1 MQRRMLAL
9 FAGIAVGAS
18 ALLGAAPASADHHV
32 GGAPYVALGDSE
44 AAGTGNLPYL
54 DADCLRSARAYPEL
68 LGASLGGV
76 ASSACAGA
84 STADVLSGQLG
95 DLGPA
100 TRLVT
105 LTVGVN
111 DADWQGVLLAC
122 ATGGDLTCA
131 AAVQAAAADLASL
144 PLDIAQLL
152 GAIRQQAPAAQILVT
167 GYPHLFGD
175 VSGTCTVGAFQ
186 GTRVTFSAAEAG
198 AINQAIT
205 GVNALIAGGV
215 ALYATSTGDPGVA
228 YVDVT
233 AAFDGHGLCDTGDRW
248 ISGLVSGVATFDRSF
263 HLNAAGQR
271 AYAGILAGALA
282 G

>member
-1 MQRRMLAL
+1 MRRRALAIL
-9 FAGIAVGAS
+9 ATMTLGLG
-18 ALLGAAPASADHHV
+18 LLAAATPASAVEPPD
-32 GGAPYVALGDSE
+32 GAAYVALGDSE

-84 STADVLSGQLG
+84 STADVLTGQLG

-122 ATGGDLTCA
+122 ATGGDLACA

-186 GTRVTFSAAEAG
+186 GTRVTFSAAEAA

-215 ALYATSTGDPGVA
+215 SLYATSTGDPGVA

-263 HLNAAGQR
+263 HLNAAGQQ